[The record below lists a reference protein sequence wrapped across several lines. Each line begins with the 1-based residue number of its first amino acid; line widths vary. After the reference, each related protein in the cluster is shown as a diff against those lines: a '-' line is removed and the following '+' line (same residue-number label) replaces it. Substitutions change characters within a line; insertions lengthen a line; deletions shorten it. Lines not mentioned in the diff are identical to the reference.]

1 MRNRPNWC
9 PHKETCRFIFNRQDK
24 ICGGKMKE
32 TKSHDGDWNTHHFC
46 LDERDLESIGK
57 IVTYEINKTD
67 VYHFIVVLEKIRET
81 M

>member
-1 MRNRPNWC
+1 
-9 PHKETCRFIFNRQDK
+9 
-24 ICGGKMKE
+24 MKE